1 MNSVGGEDRVKTEG
15 ENSRSEEEAAWE
27 GRQLGELE
35 RIWALKCV
43 SEEFLYSL
51 VVKSSARPFP

>member
-1 MNSVGGEDRVKTEG
+1 MQTEG
-15 ENSRSEEEAAWE
+15 ENSRSEEEAARE